1 MVANWSAFPIWTT
14 GVRSSMP
21 VTAPLRH
28 STARHEG
35 TCVSTKEASRR
46 TRVDSALHFFSNRM
60 NSSTEEIMVGSRIFL
75 LGIRSQLKL
84 PIFVSTVAGNQGID
98 FLQQRLI
105 ALPGIACQFFT
116 KVGQVV
122 EKRLDAFFVQLFPIG
137 AVSHLVQP
145 VSVEDLLELMADGH
159 GQIWLA
165 QMQRLG

>member
-1 MVANWSAFPIWTT
+1 
-14 GVRSSMP
+14 
-21 VTAPLRH
+21 
-28 STARHEG
+28 
-35 TCVSTKEASRR
+35 
-46 TRVDSALHFFSNRM
+46 M
-60 NSSTEEIMVGSRIFL
+60 NSSTEEIMDRVSDIL
-75 LGIRSQLKL
+75 LEIRSQLKL

-122 EKRLDAFFVQLFPIG
+122 EERLDAFFVQVFPVG

-145 VSVEDLLELMADGH
+145 VSVEHLLELVADGH

-165 QMQRLG
+165 EMQRLGDQGKSGVRYD